1 MLRESEL
8 IYIST
13 GPHVEA
19 AETLSRIAKVLQQYL
34 GLGIRGSKF
43 VLNNVHFWA
52 IHGEEKKQCI
62 FNKMSEVSKYM
73 RECERVCKRIK
84 DLYS

>member
-1 MLRESEL
+1 MKILQILLLSLLMLRESEL

-52 IHGEEKKQCI
+52 IHGEEKSNASLIRCQRYL
-62 FNKMSEVSKYM
+62 ST
-73 RECERVCKRIK
+73 
-84 DLYS
+84 